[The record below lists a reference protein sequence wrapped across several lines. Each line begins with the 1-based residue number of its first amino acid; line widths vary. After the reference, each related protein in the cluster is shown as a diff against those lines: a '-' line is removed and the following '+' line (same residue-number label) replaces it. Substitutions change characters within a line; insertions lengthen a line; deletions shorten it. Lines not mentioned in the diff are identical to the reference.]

1 MFVERRDLPGYASKE
16 ATCEGRVLKINDE
29 LLHVRFGGARVFL
42 LEVLVS
48 AKPGELYIEIELK
61 PDASGKLGIVH
72 DSGLS
77 ENDEYAVMKLTP
89 GMAAAADGRL
99 QTGDS
104 ARRRWHLLLPLEGCA

>member
-1 MFVERRDLPGYASKE
+1 M
-16 ATCEGRVLKINDE
+16 
-29 LLHVRFGGARVFL
+29 
-42 LEVLVS
+42 S

-99 QTGDS
+99 QTGDTVRVVDGVCYS
-104 ARRRWHLLLPLEGCA
+104 LEGRA